1 MNGQDLSRSTW
12 MFLEITDEISFLNY
26 FHNTSR
32 LHSKL
37 FVRFTECKIEPLL
50 FISLYPLGI
59 KTSTLIWF
67 AFDSCNSKA
76 T

>member
-1 MNGQDLSRSTW
+1 

-59 KTSTLIWF
+59 KMSTLI
-67 AFDSCNSKA
+67 
-76 T
+76 